1 MSTSHH
7 GCAHL
12 SLLLKTNG
20 QRQAHIM
27 LLMKTQGCNQVCPA
41 HPMGTSSHRKPCRV
55 LAQKCK
61 GMDVAS
67 AETTGTLLL
76 IPSPESV
83 RELTSKQTVELSPS
97 GGQVGIAA
105 RQRRPLMRGK

>member
-1 MSTSHH
+1 MSASRH
-7 GCAHL
+7 GWAHL
-12 SLLLKTNG
+12 SLLMKTNG
-20 QRQAHIM
+20 RRQAHIM
-27 LLMKTQGCNQVCPA
+27 LPMKTQGRNQVRPA
-41 HPMGTSSHRKPCRV
+41 HPMGTSSRRKPRRA
-55 LAQKCK
+55 LAQKRK

-76 IPSPESV
+76 IPPPESV
-83 RELTSKQTVELSPS
+83 RESTSKQTVELSPS